1 MRMGVNAGAF
11 FLLAY
16 VVGSTATLPRL
27 S

>member
-1 MRMGVNAGAF
+1 MGVNAGAF